1 MIEKVPSNLLKCYK
15 GVDYKPEMAPEGLRN
30 AIKGWI
36 MDRKGP
42 PKDPSEPNYCYKGVD
57 LGPYRS
63 PQGPRNAI
71 KGWIMDRKGPP
82 KGP

>member
-36 MDRKGP
+36 LDRKGP
-42 PKDPSEPNYCYKGVD
+42 PKDPSEPNYC
-57 LGPYRS
+57 
-63 PQGPRNAI
+63 
-71 KGWIMDRKGPP
+71 
-82 KGP
+82 